1 MRVPAGVSSKKHDC
15 PNHSSRGAD
24 GDAALAIHTPTPTI
38 AATRVVTRA
47 TLDTRRQYIACEP
60 SQLGARWP
68 VGLAHPEN
76 ALHFYTGMSY
86 TQRRR
91 AERMVQS
98 ILNSGVEKRRT
109 ARRRVTLSAR
119 YQSGNVSLEGAVI
132 DLSPDGLF
140 FMSEFLDD
148 IGESARIWVEIPN
161 REAPLELRG
170 EVRWI
175 NDNPNSGGMGVRLFD
190 LSMEDRAVLSNLP
203 TLLWGLTPGA
213 SIGNA

>member
-1 MRVPAGVSSKKHDC
+1 
-15 PNHSSRGAD
+15 
-24 GDAALAIHTPTPTI
+24 
-38 AATRVVTRA
+38 
-47 TLDTRRQYIACEP
+47 
-60 SQLGARWP
+60 
-68 VGLAHPEN
+68 
-76 ALHFYTGMSY
+76 MSY